1 MELIKG
7 KRMNFK
13 SIFSETEIIKS
24 SGLIFLANFF
34 GAVILFV
41 SNILISTYF
50 GPETFGNFKIILELS
65 LFLPILIEFG
75 ANVTIVKY
83 TAEMIKKDSKK
94 VNYLIKWILKLRL
107 ISYSIL
113 LILMFVFKEQIAIYL
128 LKDASLSSLVIPGI
142 FISGLFFFEIFKSI
156 ALGLQDYKEYS
167 ISKFLTFSSSGILM
181 LIFGY
186 FFGIHLALIGWSL
199 SYFLGNLPLMISSFR
214 KGMFYDSKKF
224 NMKKIFFNFSFPM
237 YILFFP
243 GLLSSAAI
251 PLLSLYYSQ
260 KIIGYYSFSMI
271 FFNGISLIPLSFS
284 DFLFPKISSLNIKK
298 NKRMAEAHLK
308 KVLSIYTL
316 IVIPGILGII
326 LLSDFIIQLIAPSY
340 LPSILVF
347 KTLVTTGFLLGYF
360 LIYEHYLR
368 GLARIKDFSLV
379 FLIHNIIF
387 LSISFLILGIL
398 F

>member
-1 MELIKG
+1 
-7 KRMNFK
+7 MNLK

-34 GAVILFV
+34 GAIVLFI

-50 GPETFGNFKIILELS
+50 GPENFGNFKIILELS

-83 TAEMIKKDSKK
+83 TAEMIKRDRKK

-113 LILMFVFKEQIAIYL
+113 LIVMFIFKEQIAIYL

-156 ALGLQDYKEYS
+156 SLGSQDYKKYS
-167 ISKFLTFSSSGILM
+167 ISKFLTFFSSGILM

-186 FFGIHLALIGWSL
+186 LFGVYFALMGWSL
-199 SYFLGNLPLMISSFR
+199 SYFLGNLPLMISSFK
-214 KGMFYDSKKF
+214 KGMFDDSKKF
-224 NMKKIFFNFSFPM
+224 DMKKIFFNFSFPM
-237 YILFFP
+237 YIMFFP

-251 PLLSLYYSQ
+251 PILSLYYSQ
-260 KIIGYYSFSMI
+260 KIIGYFSFSMI
-271 FFNGISLIPLSFS
+271 FFNGISLIPISFA
-284 DFLFPKISSLNIKK
+284 DFLFPKISSLSGKK
-298 NKRMAEAHLK
+298 NERIAKESLD
-308 KVLSIYTL
+308 KVLILYTL
-316 IVIPGILGII
+316 ILIPGVIATI
-326 LLSDFIIQLIAPSY
+326 LLSDFIIQLIAPLY

-347 KTLVTTGFLLGYF
+347 KTLVTIGFLLGYF

-368 GLARIKDFSLV
+368 GLARLKEFSII

-387 LSISFLILGIL
+387 LSISFLILGII

>member
-1 MELIKG
+1 
-7 KRMNFK
+7 MNLK
-13 SIFSETEIIKS
+13 SIFNETEIIKS
-24 SGLIFLANFF
+24 SGLIFLANFL
-34 GAVILFV
+34 GAVILFI
-41 SNILISTYF
+41 SNILISTYL
-50 GPETFGNFKIILELS
+50 GPENFGNFKIILELS

-83 TAEMIKKDSKK
+83 IAEMIKKDRKK

-107 ISYSIL
+107 ISYLIL

-156 ALGLQDYKEYS
+156 SLGLQKYKEYS

-186 FFGIHLALIGWSL
+186 FFGIYFALIGWSL

-214 KGMFYDSKKF
+214 EGMFGDSKKF
-224 NMKKIFFNFSFPM
+224 NMKNIFFNFSFPM

-284 DFLFPKISSLNIKK
+284 DFLFPKISSLSRKK
-298 NKRMAEAHLK
+298 NKKMAEAHLK
-308 KVLSIYTL
+308 KVFSIYTL
-316 IVIPGILGII
+316 IVIPGILGTI
-326 LLSDFIIQLIAPSY
+326 LFSDFIIQLIAPSY

-347 KTLVTTGFLLGYF
+347 KTLVTMGFLLGYF
-360 LIYEHYLR
+360 LIYENYLR
-368 GLARIKDFSLV
+368 GLAKLKEFSLV

-387 LSISFLILGIL
+387 LSISFLILGTI